1 MIPTKETVYAN
12 ALKDRMSGGTT
23 YARLVAMESR
33 AHSELMSACIEQH
46 VECVD
51 ALPALSAAI
60 TRDEKIYPSTT
71 ESHPN
76 AQGYAIIAAAV
87 NRAISRL
94 GW

>member
-12 ALKDRMSGGTT
+12 ALKDRMSVGTT
-23 YARLVAMESR
+23 YARLVVMEGR
-33 AHSELMSACIEQH
+33 ARSELMSACIEQR

-51 ALPALSAAI
+51 ALPVMSAAI

-76 AQGYAIIAAAV
+76 AKGYAIIAATV
-87 NRAISRL
+87 NQAISRL